1 MTTPKKSAL
10 FLCHP
15 IAPVWNERSTLLI
28 LGSFPSVK
36 SRETGF
42 YYGHRQN
49 RFWPLLSR
57 LYQEDM
63 PTDIPGKKA
72 FLLRNGIA
80 LWDVVA
86 SCRILGSSDSSI
98 ADVTVN
104 DIRPL
109 LEKSA
114 VRRIF
119 CNGGTAFSLYR
130 KYLLPLT
137 GQEGISLPSTSPAN
151 ARMDEEAL
159 FSAWAVIRQAPV
171 G

>member
-1 MTTPKKSAL
+1 MTTPKNGAS

-36 SRETGF
+36 SREAGF
-42 YYGHRQN
+42 YYGHKQN

-57 LYQEDM
+57 LYQEEI
-63 PTDIPGKKA
+63 PADIQGKKA

-86 SCRILGSSDSSI
+86 SCRIIGSSDSSI

-109 LEKSA
+109 LENSGIQ
-114 VRRIF
+114 RIF
-119 CNGGTAFSLYR
+119 FNGRAAFSLYR

-137 GQEGISLPSTSPAN
+137 GQEGICLPSTSPAN
-151 ARMDEEAL
+151 ARMDREAL
-159 FSAWAVIRQAPV
+159 FSAWAVIRQTPI